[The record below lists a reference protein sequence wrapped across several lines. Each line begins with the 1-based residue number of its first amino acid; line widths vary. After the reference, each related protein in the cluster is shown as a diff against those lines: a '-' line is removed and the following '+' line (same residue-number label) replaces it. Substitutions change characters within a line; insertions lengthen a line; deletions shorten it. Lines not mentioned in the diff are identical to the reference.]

1 MQSSDQVTS
10 TATESSK
17 RGGRIRRRSATA
29 AAVVALTLG
38 FAGAGFSACGDDDEG
53 PAEDAGQ
60 AIDDAGQEA
69 GQEIDEAGQE
79 AGQEIDEETK
89 DAKDKE

>member
-1 MQSSDQVTS
+1 
-10 TATESSK
+10 
-17 RGGRIRRRSATA
+17 
-29 AAVVALTLG
+29 VVALTLG
-38 FAGAGFSACGDDDEG
+38 FAGAGLSGCGDDDEG
-53 PAEDAGQ
+53 PAED
-60 AIDDAGQEA
+60 A